1 MFGSGREHFAIGDL
15 LMYRDVEQPTPLFV
29 SVSAFN
35 DLPLADKEENVKI
48 SFEGCTNVKW
58 NGPSLYVSG
67 SWMDG

>member
-15 LMYRDVEQPTPLFV
+15 LMYRDVEQPTPHFV

-35 DLPLADKEENVKI
+35 DLHLQTRKKMLKI

-58 NGPSLYVSG
+58 NGPSLYLSG